1 MTGGQS
7 PCHIK
12 GRMEMKMKIKTLIAG
27 VVILGCLF
35 AGCGPATQTTQT
47 AQSIHATQSTTAEKN
62 YTYTEYPLERN
73 GIKLHLD
80 KMTLEGST
88 PKGDILLVHG
98 VTYSSHEFDINYEDY
113 SLARWLAG
121 EGFGVWRLDIAGFG
135 RSGEVNDGF
144 MPDSEYAAE
153 DINEA
158 VEKIVKETG
167 REKIDVL
174 GWSWGTV
181 TTGRFAAK
189 HPEHLG
195 KLILY
200 APILSGLGE
209 AEIKEAFHHN
219 TWDHA
224 ADDFAKKPD
233 GAFDLSIADPNLIEM
248 FCSSCWHYDGD
259 KSPNGGRRD
268 ICVSKDT
275 KLIDLS
281 KITVPTLVICG
292 DSDPY
297 LNYDLVGKVKES
309 LPKGSELVM
318 IKGGSH
324 VVYIEKPYYKAFR
337 DGIKA
342 FL

>member
-1 MTGGQS
+1 MN
-7 PCHIK
+7 
-12 GRMEMKMKIKTLIAG
+12 MKIKTLIAG
-27 VVILGCLF
+27 VVILGCLL

-47 AQSIHATQSTTAEKN
+47 AQSIHATRSTSEKN

-73 GIKLHLD
+73 GVKLHLD

-88 PKGDILLVHG
+88 PNRDILLVHG

-113 SLARWLAG
+113 SLVRWLAG

-153 DINEA
+153 DINAA

-233 GAFDLSIADPNLIEM
+233 GTFDLSIADPNLIEM

-297 LNYDLVGKVKES
+297 LNYDLVGRVKES

-337 DGIKA
+337 EGIKG
-342 FL
+342 FLKVMEITKELVK